1 MLEILSETKDPYR
14 VQPHLKKCF
23 EGVAKLQ
30 FTPSLDITAMYSSE
44 GEMVN
49 LSETIS
55 TSAARGVV
63 ERWLLQVQD
72 VMIGS
77 IRDIVGKSTEAYP
90 QTPRKEWVKEW
101 PGLSVI
107 LFILLIFVQHIRHIT
122 PEVSMVERR
131 WPSGLVQAQWLPLLV
146 VGSASDRLH
155 FINSS

>member
-107 LFILLIFVQHIRHIT
+107 LFILFHIRSTSQTHQ
-122 PEVSMVERR
+122 PRGFKWQCEG
-131 WPSGLVQAQWLPLLV
+131 GLVQWFACLP
-146 VGSASDRLH
+146 SM
-155 FINSS
+155 